1 MAEKSDSSEQKKQ
14 AMRWKPASRSLADLA
29 GEVMAPLVEKHG
41 LATAQII
48 LRWRELAGPE
58 LARATRPLR
67 IQWPRRS
74 DTPDGSDLPPRR
86 LGATL
91 VIACESALAL
101 DLQFAAPVLIER
113 VNLLF
118 GWQAVTRVSIRQGPV
133 DRKPAPAI
141 PPIPPQAP
149 LYMVSGLDSLE
160 DDDLR
165 RALGRLAAGVASRPQ
180 RS

>member
-1 MAEKSDSSEQKKQ
+1 
-14 AMRWKPASRSLADLA
+14 MRWKPASRSLADLA
-29 GEVMAPLVEKHG
+29 GEVMAPLAERHG

-48 LRWRELAGPE
+48 LRWQELAGPG
-58 LARATRPLR
+58 LAHATRPLR
-67 IQWPRRS
+67 IQWPRRG
-74 DTPDGSDLPPRR
+74 DTPEDRAAPPRR
-86 LGATL
+86 IGATL

-101 DLQFAAPVLIER
+101 DLQFAAPALIER

-133 DRKPAPAI
+133 DRKPAPAV
-141 PPIPPQAP
+141 PAIPPQAP
-149 LYMVSGLDSLE
+149 RHMVSGLDAL
-160 DDDLR
+160 DNDDLR